1 MSPFQAFNPKGK
13 AIPLHV
19 GAGSSTPDKLP
30 KIFKDYHEVRL
41 DIDPRCK
48 PDIVSSMTRMKLVD
62 DNSVDAIWCSHALE
76 HLANHEVQPTL
87 REWRRVLK
95 DDGFALMTMPD
106 LQQAAR
112 MIAEGRLMETIY
124 ESPIGPIRPLD
135 MVFGHSGS
143 IERGHVNMQH
153 RTGFTMQ
160 RLKNEIEKTG
170 FAYHNVW
177 KTSINLWALAGM
189 KPAKEV
195 AEQLK
200 RNAETYH
207 HKLKNPVDIFEYQR
221 RQIISDFSLE
231 RTRA

>member
-1 MSPFQAFNPKGK
+1 MSAFQAFNPEGK
-13 AIPLHV
+13 PILLHV

-30 KIFKDYHEVRL
+30 KVFKDYHEVRL
-41 DIDPRCK
+41 DIDARCK

-106 LQQAAR
+106 LQQAAK

-124 ESPIGPIRPLD
+124 ESPIGPITPLD

-143 IERGHVNMQH
+143 VALGSRSMCHL
-153 RTGFTMQ
+153 TGFTVD
-160 RLKNEIEKTG
+160 RLKNELKVAGYVSWEVWTKGLNLYARANKKPMMPTHD
-170 FAYHNVW
+170 HN
-177 KTSINLWALAGM
+177 
-189 KPAKEV
+189 
-195 AEQLK
+195 
-200 RNAETYH
+200 
-207 HKLKNPVDIFEYQR
+207 
-221 RQIISDFSLE
+221 
-231 RTRA
+231 

>member
-1 MSPFQAFNPKGK
+1 MSAFQAFNPEGK
-13 AIPLHV
+13 PILLHV

-30 KIFKDYHEVRL
+30 KVFKDYHEVRL

-106 LQQAAR
+106 LQQAAK

-124 ESPIGPIRPLD
+124 ESPIGPITPLD

-153 RTGFTMQ
+153 RTGFTRKSLERELLDANFFIIQ
-160 RLKNEIEKTG
+160 
-170 FAYHNVW
+170 VW
-177 KTSINLWALAGM
+177 INGLNLWATACRENCI
-189 KPAKEV
+189 KPVE
-195 AEQLK
+195 EEELFTFS
-200 RNAETYH
+200 NA
-207 HKLKNPVDIFEYQR
+207 
-221 RQIISDFSLE
+221 
-231 RTRA
+231 

>member
-1 MSPFQAFNPKGK
+1 MKHPFDSGGK
-13 AIPLHV
+13 PILLHV

-30 KIFKDYHEVRL
+30 KVFKGYHEVRL

-106 LQQAAR
+106 LQQAAK

-124 ESPIGPIRPLD
+124 ESPIGPITPLD
-135 MVFGHSGS
+135 MVFGHSAS
-143 IERGHVNMQH
+143 IERGHVNMRH
-153 RTGFTMQ
+153 KTGYTEKRLSKELLDAYFTYIDVWTIGINIYGIAYDLPQ
-160 RLKNEIEKTG
+160 IGEIKKIITFLKKNEGKIGK
-170 FAYHNVW
+170 
-177 KTSINLWALAGM
+177 
-189 KPAKEV
+189 
-195 AEQLK
+195 
-200 RNAETYH
+200 
-207 HKLKNPVDIFEYQR
+207 
-221 RQIISDFSLE
+221 
-231 RTRA
+231 